1 MMNAAYTSSLRPSFI
16 ESGTSS
22 RIRLSVVQ
30 HGRGI
35 MGSNAGRQ
43 DGEPGE
49 RSAWDALVLLA
60 DADGST
66 AHPHYARLIAGSPG
80 QRNLSDAVHALCAVH
95 GDHPDMIADVLAN
108 AVQPE
113 ARDWLAIAATGFV
126 DERAYLARLTAAVG
140 PLPSTPGQAET
151 ESALVGERHALEMLA
166 RSERRGCAT
175 GAVAALL
182 QDWRSIRRVLDVAAD
197 RFGVAVAPLTLPSET
212 DTAAII
218 AELGTSPGTQRAIL
232 FGAQQLFA
240 QHRGLWSLLEAR
252 SSARGDL

>member
-1 MMNAAYTSSLRPSFI
+1 M
-16 ESGTSS
+16 
-22 RIRLSVVQ
+22 VQ
-30 HGRGI
+30 HGRG
-35 MGSNAGRQ
+35 MMVSNAGIQ

-49 RSAWDALVLLA
+49 RSAWDAVVTLA
-60 DADGST
+60 DADGSA
-66 AHPHYARLIAGSPG
+66 AHPHCARLTSGGSD

-95 GDHPDMIADVLAN
+95 GEHPGLIADVLAR

-113 ARDWLAIAATGFV
+113 ASHWLSVAARGFA
-126 DERAYLARLTAAVG
+126 DERTYLAHLTAAVG

-182 QDWRSIRRVLDVAAD
+182 LEWRTIRRVLDAAAE
-197 RFGVAVAPLTLPSET
+197 RFGVAVPPLTIPSET
-212 DTAAII
+212 ETAAIV
-218 AELGTSPGTQRAIL
+218 AELGASPGCQRAIL

>member
-1 MMNAAYTSSLRPSFI
+1 MM
-16 ESGTSS
+16 
-22 RIRLSVVQ
+22 V
-30 HGRGI
+30 
-35 MGSNAGRQ
+35 SNAGIQ
-43 DGEPGE
+43 NGEPGE
-49 RSAWDALVLLA
+49 RSAWDAVVTLA
-60 DADGST
+60 DADGSA
-66 AHPHYARLIAGSPG
+66 AHPHYVRLTSGGSDP
-80 QRNLSDAVHALCAVH
+80 RNLSDAVHALCGVH
-95 GDHPDMIADVLAN
+95 GEHPGLIADVVAR

-113 ARDWLAIAATGFV
+113 ASHWLSVAASGFA
-126 DERAYLARLTAAVG
+126 DERTYLAHLTAAVG

-182 QDWRSIRRVLDVAAD
+182 IEWRAIRRVLDVAAE
-197 RFGVAVAPLTLPSET
+197 RFGVAVPPLTIPSET
-212 DTAAII
+212 DTAALV
-218 AELGTSPGTQRAIL
+218 AELGASPGCQRAIL

>member
-1 MMNAAYTSSLRPSFI
+1 MM
-16 ESGTSS
+16 
-22 RIRLSVVQ
+22 V
-30 HGRGI
+30 
-35 MGSNAGRQ
+35 SNAGIHG
-43 DGEPGE
+43 GEPGE
-49 RSAWDALVLLA
+49 RSAWDALVALA
-60 DADGST
+60 EADGS
-66 AHPHYARLIAGSPG
+66 ASHPHQARLIAGGPG

-95 GDHPDMIADVLAN
+95 GDHPGLIADVLAR

-113 ARDWLAIAATGFV
+113 ASDWLAIASSGFA
-126 DERAYLARLTAAVG
+126 DERTYLAHLTAAVG

-175 GAVAALL
+175 GAVASLL
-182 QDWRSIRRVLDVAAD
+182 HDWHAIRRVLDAAAE
-197 RFGVAVAPLTLPSET
+197 RFGVAIPPLTIPSET

-218 AELGTSPGTQRAIL
+218 ADLGASPGCQRAIL

-240 QHRGLWSLLEAR
+240 QHRCLWSLLEAR

>member
-1 MMNAAYTSSLRPSFI
+1 MVSTTVP
-16 ESGTSS
+16 
-22 RIRLSVVQ
+22 
-30 HGRGI
+30 
-35 MGSNAGRQ
+35 Q
-43 DGEPGE
+43 DTEAGE
-49 RSAWDALVLLA
+49 RSAWQALVRLGEA
-60 DADGST
+60 DAS
-66 AHPHYARLIAGSPG
+66 AVHPHCRRLLSGGLAP
-80 QRNLSDAVHALCAVH
+80 RNLSDAVHALCSVH
-95 GDHPDMIADVLAN
+95 GHHPGMIAEVLAH

-113 ARDWLAIAATGFV
+113 ARDWLASATEGFSA
-126 DERAYLARLTAAVG
+126 ERTYLAQLTAAVG

-182 QDWRSIRRVLDVAAD
+182 QDWGTIRLVLDTAAG
-197 RFGVAVAPLTLPSET
+197 RFGVTIPVPTFPSDT
-212 DTAAII
+212 DTAAIVNR
-218 AELGTSPGTQRAIL
+218 LGTSPGVQRAIL

>member
-1 MMNAAYTSSLRPSFI
+1 M
-16 ESGTSS
+16 
-22 RIRLSVVQ
+22 VQ
-30 HGRGI
+30 HGRG
-35 MGSNAGRQ
+35 MMVSNADTQ
-43 DGEPGE
+43 SGESGE
-49 RSAWDALVLLA
+49 RSAWEAFVTLA
-60 DADGST
+60 DADGSA
-66 AHPHYARLIAGSPG
+66 AHPHHARLIAGGPG

-95 GDHPDMIADVLAN
+95 GDHPGMIADVLAN

-113 ARDWLAIAATGFV
+113 ASDWLATAAAGFV
-126 DERAYLARLTAAVG
+126 DERTYLAHLTAAVG

-151 ESALVGERHALEMLA
+151 EAALVGERHALEMLA

-182 QDWRSIRRVLDVAAD
+182 HDWRAIRRVLDVAAD
-197 RFGVAVAPLTLPSET
+197 RFGVAVPALTIPSET
-212 DTAAII
+212 DTTAIV
-218 AELGTSPGTQRAIL
+218 AELGTSTGTRRALL

>member
-1 MMNAAYTSSLRPSFI
+1 MGKA
-16 ESGTSS
+16 TSS
-22 RIRLSVVQ
+22 RIELSVVQ
-30 HGRGI
+30 HDRG
-35 MGSNAGRQ
+35 MMVSNAGIQ
-43 DGEPGE
+43 GGEPSE
-49 RSAWDALVLLA
+49 RSAWDAFVTLA
-60 DADGST
+60 DADGSA
-66 AHPHYARLIAGSPG
+66 AHPHHARLTAGGPG

-95 GDHPDMIADVLAN
+95 GDHPGLIADVLAR
-108 AVQPE
+108 AIQPE
-113 ARDWLAIAATGFV
+113 ASDWLSVAASGFV
-126 DERAYLARLTAAVG
+126 DERTYLAHLTAAVG

-182 QDWRSIRRVLDVAAD
+182 HDWRTIRRVLDVAAE
-197 RFGVAVAPLTLPSET
+197 RFGVTVPALTIPSQT

-218 AELGTSPGTQRAIL
+218 AELGTSPGCQRAIL